1 MFLDDRTGGF
11 DEHLLPLPTT
21 GAGGWNSMATGDLDG
36 DGRHDLAAV
45 SDRQSLV
52 TVFLNR

>member
-36 DGRHDLAAV
+36 DGRHDLAVV